1 MNSPPGHRP
10 ATLLLAAVLIA
21 IEALS
26 ALVFAVLEI
35 GQVQMSR
42 PGVGVGVA
50 VLMGVFGL
58 LLLIVARG
66 VLRGRRWSRA
76 PAVAMQLIVLPLA
89 WSFRGGQ
96 TSWVAYALGAVAIGA
111 LVGLLHPR
119 STAVF
124 EPRTSDDASP
134 SKGDDPLE
142 PPRA

>member
-1 MNSPPGHRP
+1 MNSAPGQRP

-50 VLMGVFGL
+50 VLMGGFGL
-58 LLLIVARG
+58 LLLVVARG

-76 PAVAMQLIVLPLA
+76 PAVAMQLIVLPVA

-96 TSWVAYALGAVAIGA
+96 TSWVTYALGAVAIGA
-111 LVGLLHPR
+111 LIGLLHPR
-119 STAVF
+119 STEVF
-124 EPRTSDDASP
+124 EGHATMRPLSLVRAS
-134 SKGDDPLE
+134 
-142 PPRA
+142 